1 MTHPLAEVK
10 NLELHW
16 TAKINYRLRVISFA
30 IVFSAIAV
38 NAWNKN
44 YGPIAWSLISLHL
57 LVYPHVMFWRARRSA
72 NSQRAEQENL
82 MVDCFLF
89 GGLLAGLGFPL
100 SIGFNFYIA
109 STLNITISRGSKGL
123 LLSQLLFF
131 SGAAIGVAIFGWQPS
146 PDTEWGATLI
156 SLLGNTFYMASIGV
170 AAFGRNLQLR
180 KTRETLKQNEKTLK
194 GQIEEIQSLQVKLD
208 DEMEAKV
215 EMRTK
220 ERLNAK
226 NLQSLGSLVVGIA
239 HEMNT
244 PIGNALLVASALD
257 DEVHTLIR
265 QTADGK
271 LRRAELDS
279 SLDRADKSTKLILTA
294 LNRTAELIRSFK
306 RVSVSRSNQDRK
318 NFSLAQLANNSVK
331 GQNMASSTQVVE
343 YRVKVSP
350 DIYLDSYPEPLAQV
364 LEILLE
370 NARVHGLQGRSDGW
384 VSLVAEPATTGR
396 FKISISDNGQGI
408 SDAHLPKIF
417 DPFFTTTLGRGGN
430 GLGLSVAW
438 NIVTGVLGGSLE
450 VTSEPL
456 IGTTFLLVIPKKA
469 PSEDA

>member
-44 YGPIAWSLISLHL
+44 YGPIAWGLISLHL

-456 IGTTFLLVIPKKA
+456 IGTTFLLVIPKEA